1 VIQVGERAPEFV
13 LPGTGGRRYALAEL
27 RGAPVVLAFYPADGS
42 PVCSIQ
48 LPDYSLDA
56 GAFRDLGA
64 VLLAISPQSVESHEE
79 FARRLGLAFPLLADT
94 DMAVAR
100 AYGTL
105 GPLGFYRR
113 AVVVIDAGGTV
124 RHARRTLGYAY
135 PSSESVLAA
144 VREAIRDGTA
154 AAR

>member
-1 VIQVGERAPEFV
+1 MIQVGERAPDFV
-13 LPGTGGRRYALAEL
+13 LPGTGGRIYSLAEH
-27 RGAPVVLAFYPADGS
+27 RGAPVVLVFYPADGS

-48 LPDYSLDA
+48 LPDYSLDVGALREA
-56 GAFRDLGA
+56 GAT
-64 VLLAISPQSVESHEE
+64 LLAISPQSVESHEE

-100 AYGTL
+100 AYATL

-113 AVVVIDAGGTV
+113 ALVVIDAQGTV
-124 RHARRTLGYAY
+124 RHTRRTLGYAY

-144 VREAIRDGTA
+144 VREALVPA
-154 AAR
+154 

>member
-1 VIQVGERAPEFV
+1 MTIISVGERAPEFT
-13 LPGTGGRRYALAEL
+13 LPGTGGRLYALAEL

-48 LPDYSLDA
+48 LPDYSLDI
-56 GAFRDLGA
+56 GAFRELGA
-64 VLLAISPQSVESHEE
+64 TLLAISPQGVESHDE
-79 FARRLGLAFPLLADT
+79 FARQLGLAFPLLADT

-100 AYGTL
+100 AYGTI

-113 AVVVIDAGGTV
+113 AVVVIDAEGIV

-135 PSSESVLAA
+135 PSSDSVLAA
-144 VREAIRDGTA
+144 VREALVSA
-154 AAR
+154 

>member
-1 VIQVGERAPEFV
+1 MIRVGERAPDFS
-13 LPGTGGRRYALAEL
+13 LPGTGGRVYTLAEH
-27 RGAPVVLAFYPADGS
+27 RGAPLVLAFYPADGS

-48 LPDYSLDA
+48 LPDYSLDV
-56 GAFRDLGA
+56 GAFREVGA
-64 VLLAISPQSVESHEE
+64 TLLAISPQSVESHEA
-79 FARRLGLAFPLLADT
+79 FARQLGLAFPLLADT

-113 AVVVIDAGGTV
+113 AVVVIDGQGIV

-135 PSSESVLAA
+135 PSTESVLDA
-144 VREAIRDGTA
+144 VREALVPV
-154 AAR
+154 